1 MANMSYC
8 RFENTLIDLQ
18 DCLDALNDRNISNDR
33 ERRKAGTLLKTMAE
47 FLVSEGLI
55 YVDYVDYVD
64 YEPVVYID
72 NNAIDEFVNE
82 CKDQDKEDD

>member
-18 DCLDALNDRNISNDR
+18 DCLEALNDRNISSDR
-33 ERRKAGTLLKTMAE
+33 EQRKAKTLLKTMAE

-55 YVDYVDYVD
+55 YVDYVDY
-64 YEPVVYID
+64 EPVVYID
-72 NNAIDEFVNE
+72 NNAIDELINE
-82 CKDQDKEDD
+82 CKDQDEEDDQK